1 MKQLEMYMRQH
12 PWSWSFLAAF
22 LTWAVTAAY
31 ISGTGGLALAST
43 ALSFSTFFVMVGI
56 GQMFVITLGP
66 GNVDLSIPSTIT
78 LSAVVSMMVMDG
90 TNAMILPGILAA
102 VAVGVLVGLF
112 NYGLIRVL
120 TIPPIIAT
128 MSSSF
133 LVQSSAIAL
142 GRGVKIKPPAA
153 LEWISTAK
161 MMGVPVL
168 SLLVIAFAIVMAVLL
183 NRTVYGRS
191 VTAFGQNT
199 RAARL
204 AGVPI
209 ERIRYLTYTLSAV
222 LAAVCGV
229 FLAGFSGGSSL
240 NMGEEYLL
248 ASIAVVVIGGSSI
261 AGGNSNVPG
270 IFGSALFL
278 FLLVA
283 MLNTFGAAA
292 GLRLI
297 LTGLIIVGVVTF
309 AGGRKESR

>member
-1 MKQLEMYMRQH
+1 MTPIGAFMRQH

-22 LTWAVTAAY
+22 LTWAATAAY

-78 LSAVVSMMVMDG
+78 LSAVVSMMVMGGSD
-90 TNAMILPGILAA
+90 AMILTGFLAA
-102 VAVGVLVGLF
+102 IAVGLLVGLF

-120 TIPPIIAT
+120 SIPPIIAT

-133 LVQSSAIAL
+133 LIQSSAIAL
-142 GRGVKIKPPAA
+142 GRGVKIKPPET

-161 MMGVPVL
+161 VAGVPIL
-168 SLLVIAFAIVMAVLL
+168 SLCVIALAVVMAVVL

-209 ERIRYLTYTLSAV
+209 ERIRYLTYSLSAV
-222 LAAVCGV
+222 MAAVCGV

-270 IFGSALFL
+270 VFGAALFL

-309 AGGRKESR
+309 AGGRRESR

>member
-1 MKQLEMYMRQH
+1 MNAIEKAMHGR
-12 PWSWSFLAAF
+12 PWAWSFLAAF
-22 LTWAVTAAY
+22 LTWLVTSVY
-31 ISGTGGLALAST
+31 IEGSGGLALAST

-78 LSAVVSMMVMDG
+78 LSAVVAMMVMGGD
-90 TNAMILPGILAA
+90 NAMILPGTLAA
-102 VAVGVLVGLF
+102 IATGAAVGLF
-112 NYGLIRVL
+112 NYCLIRVL
-120 TIPPIIAT
+120 SIPPIIAT

-133 LVQSSAIAL
+133 LVQSCAIAL
-142 GRGVKIKPPAA
+142 GRGVKIKPPQLLEWVSTSKIAGLPLLSIGVVVFAA
-153 LEWISTAK
+153 L
-161 MMGVPVL
+161 M
-168 SLLVIAFAIVMAVLL
+168 AILL

-191 VTAFGQNT
+191 VTAFGQNV
-199 RAARL
+199 RAAWL
-204 AGVPI
+204 AGVPV

-222 LAAVCGV
+222 LAALCGV

-261 AGGNSNVPG
+261 AGGDSNVPG
-270 IFGSALFL
+270 IFGAALFL

-283 MLNTFGAAA
+283 MLNTFGAGA
-292 GLRLI
+292 GVRLI

-309 AGGRKESR
+309 AGGKKG

>member
-1 MKQLEMYMRQH
+1 MKRVQAFMRQH

-22 LTWAVTAAY
+22 TTWAVTAAY

-90 TNAMILPGILAA
+90 SNTLIVPGVLAA
-102 VAVGVLVGLF
+102 VGVGLLVGLF
-112 NYGLIRVL
+112 NYSLIRVL
-120 TIPPIIAT
+120 SIPPIIAT

-142 GRGVKIKPPAA
+142 GRGVKIKPPLA

-161 MMGVPVL
+161 ILGVPIL
-168 SLLVIAFAIVMAVLL
+168 ALLVIAFAIGMAVVL
-183 NRTVYGRS
+183 NRTIYGRS

-199 RAARL
+199 RAAKL

-309 AGGRKESR
+309 AGGRKESG

>member
-1 MKQLEMYMRQH
+1 MKVLDTLTRNR

-31 ISGTGGLALAST
+31 ISGSGGLALAST
-43 ALSFSTFFVMVGI
+43 ALSFATFFVMVGI

-78 LSAVVSMMVMDG
+78 LSAVVAMMVMGGD
-90 TNAMILPGILAA
+90 NAMILPGFLAA
-102 VAVGVLVGLF
+102 IAVGGAVGLF

-120 TIPPIIAT
+120 SIPPIIAT

-142 GRGVKIKPPAA
+142 GRGVKIKPPSV
-153 LEWISTAK
+153 LEWMSTAK
-161 MMGVPVL
+161 VLGLPIL
-168 SLLVIAFAIVMAVLL
+168 SLGVVVFAICMAVLL

-191 VTAFGQNT
+191 VTAFGQNV
-199 RAARL
+199 RAAWL
-204 AGVPI
+204 AGVPV

-270 IFGSALFL
+270 IYGSALFL

-292 GLRLI
+292 GVRLI

>member
-1 MKQLEMYMRQH
+1 MKRVQAFMRQH

-22 LTWAVTAAY
+22 TTWAVTAAY

-90 TNAMILPGILAA
+90 SNTLIVLGVLAA
-102 VAVGVLVGLF
+102 VGVGLLVGLF
-112 NYGLIRVL
+112 NYSLIRVL
-120 TIPPIIAT
+120 SIPPIIAT

-142 GRGVKIKPPAA
+142 GRGVKIKPPLA

-161 MMGVPVL
+161 ILGVPIL
-168 SLLVIAFAIVMAVLL
+168 ALLVIAFAIGMAVVL
-183 NRTVYGRS
+183 NRTIYGRS

-199 RAARL
+199 RAAKL

>member
-1 MKQLEMYMRQH
+1 MKRVESFMRQH

-22 LTWAVTAAY
+22 TTWAVTAAY

-90 TNAMILPGILAA
+90 SNTMIVPGVLAA
-102 VAVGVLVGLF
+102 VGIGLLVGLF

-120 TIPPIIAT
+120 SIPPIIAT

-142 GRGVKIKPPAA
+142 GRGVKIKPPLA

-161 MMGVPVL
+161 IAGVPIL
-168 SLLVIAFAIVMAVLL
+168 ALLVIAFAVLMAVVL
-183 NRTVYGRS
+183 NRTIYGRS

-222 LAAVCGV
+222 LAALCGV

-309 AGGRKESR
+309 AGGRRESR

>member
-1 MKQLEMYMRQH
+1 MKQLQMFMRQH

-102 VAVGVLVGLF
+102 IAVGVLVGLF

-142 GRGVKIKPPAA
+142 GRGVKIKPPEA

-161 MMGVPVL
+161 MIGVPVL
-168 SLLVIAFAIVMAVLL
+168 SLLVIAFAIVMAILL

-248 ASIAVVVIGGSSI
+248 AS
-261 AGGNSNVPG
+261 
-270 IFGSALFL
+270 
-278 FLLVA
+278 
-283 MLNTFGAAA
+283 
-292 GLRLI
+292 
-297 LTGLIIVGVVTF
+297 
-309 AGGRKESR
+309 